1 MKPTIIV
8 VEDELIIAMDIKYIL
23 EKEGYNVITNITNLN
38 AIIQAIKDFDP
49 ILILLDINLKLNDR
63 DGISIGHYLLSK
75 DSIPF
80 IFVTSITDKFTVDRM
95 KNTRPHGVIIKPFKP
110 LDITTTVAV
119 ILNNFKHKNID
130 VLRQEKKID
139 SDVPFAL
146 KSVIAYINDNIDNRL
161 DLEKLAELTSW
172 NYMHFIRMFSK
183 YMNVT
188 PYQYVLQKKIEKS
201 KVQISET
208 DLKLSHIAQDLSFS
222 SYSNF
227 CTVFKRET
235 GENPADYRKRSKLNE
250 YL

>member
-1 MKPTIIV
+1 MQPTIIV

-38 AIIQAIKDFDP
+38 ETIQAIKDFDP
-49 ILILLDINLKLNDR
+49 ILILLDVNLKLNNR
-63 DGISIGHYLLSK
+63 DGITIGQYLLTK

-80 IFVTSITDKFTVDRM
+80 IFITSFTDKFTVDRM

-130 VLRQEKKID
+130 VFRQEKKID

-201 KVQISET
+201 KVLISET